1 TMVFVSHSIG
11 QMKRFCSK
19 ILWLEFGQVKEYGDM
34 EKVIPNY
41 EAFLSKWEK
50 MTKKE
55 RASYKHAA
63 LNNDKDISKI
73 DIDDYFVPNPNY
85 NKVIEKPVSKLAH
98 FKGIESFLM
107 SYPNKS
113 DKVTTKNYKDTV
125 YYIKKEARYQDEVYN
140 LLSTERSSLQGVIGW
155 VQSKYLVM
163 HTHVLIDNDIKEK
176 TLTGKGKG
184 YTDPW
189 GGRKQII
196 INDLTAYTD
205 QVIQV
210 F

>member
-1 TMVFVSHSIG
+1 
-11 QMKRFCSK
+11 
-19 ILWLEFGQVKEYGDM
+19 
-34 EKVIPNY
+34 
-41 EAFLSKWEK
+41 
-50 MTKKE
+50 
-55 RASYKHAA
+55 
-63 LNNDKDISKI
+63 
-73 DIDDYFVPNPNY
+73 
-85 NKVIEKPVSKLAH
+85 SKLAH

-176 TLTGKGKG
+176 TLTGIGSA

-189 GGRKQII
+189 GGSKQISI
-196 INDLTAYTD
+196 SDLTAYTD

-210 F
+210 ICTEYVGNIIWYQAKIDNQLVWINSRFLK